1 MNTNNYTPQPIDTSD
16 VKLSAELM
24 ELAELMAENVHD
36 VWAATRLAQG
46 WTYGPERDDTEK
58 KHPCLVP
65 YDQLPEDEKVYDRN
79 TSVETLKFIVKNGFD
94 IVSRNIAMKREAV
107 ARKFE
112 NTMEKARNNDT
123 TCNNEDV
130 ANLND

>member
-1 MNTNNYTPQPIDTSD
+1 
-16 VKLSAELM
+16 
-24 ELAELMAENVHD
+24 MAENVHD

-65 YDQLPEDEKVYDRN
+65 YDQLPEEEKVYDRN

-123 TCNNEDV
+123 TCNNEGF